1 MSELLANEP
10 TEETLRLGKFLFS
23 TKFSTEPDRRLLEG
37 YLAHKWSLAKDLAI
51 GHEYRVTDG
60 TLVGDAAWADA
71 KFGKGIYFD
80 GNDDGLSFADLDE
93 LDAPREFAI
102 SIWFKREADVTGQS
116 TNHGIDNVLLSQCSR
131 IQ

>member
-1 MSELLANEP
+1 MG
-10 TEETLRLGKFLFS
+10 LGQGF
-23 TKFSTEPDRRLLEG
+23 D
-37 YLAHKWSLAKDLAI
+37 HWSRVQ
-51 GHEYRVTDG
+51 EVTDG

-116 TNHGIDNVLLSQCSR
+116 TNHGIDNGFFFTVR
-131 IQ
+131 WIQ